1 MFQSAFVNFS
11 LVLLGGSLQQLN
23 FYKSYKRSVKFLTR
37 GFKLILSISTS
48 QKPLIELVDHR
59 LMVNKLKN
67 FGISGTLLNWFE
79 DYLSN
84 RHQRVTWQDLSSTPH
99 TVWHTTAF
107 NTWTFVVS
115 SLCELTLLKQHL
127 HLLLQCTLMIL
138 NVIVQSER

>member
-1 MFQSAFVNFS
+1 MFQSAFNVNFS

-37 GFKLILSISTS
+37 GFKLILSIPTS

-84 RHQRVTWQDLSSTPH
+84 RHQRVTVLGKTSHPLHILTGIPQRSILGPLLFPLYVNRPCSSNI
-99 TVWHTTAF
+99 F
-107 NTWTFVVS
+107 IFY
-115 SLCELTLLKQHL
+115 C
-127 HLLLQCTLMIL
+127 
-138 NVIVQSER
+138 NVR